1 MGASPQ
7 TGKDSVN
14 VLNIAG
20 RQCRHGGPIIEM
32 VVQAIKS
39 PDLNA
44 NDHAYFASMAARVN
58 KCHVRDVDG
67 IVKGVAEQARTH
79 PPETLTSIFEL
90 KSRVLKCI
98 IDANGNNDFKIP
110 HRRKT

>member
-32 VVQAIKS
+32 VVQPRNS

-44 NDHAYFASMAARVN
+44 NDLAYFASMAARVN

-67 IVKGVAEQARTH
+67 IVKAVAEQARDY
-79 PPETLTSIFEL
+79 PPETLTNRFDL
-90 KSRVLKCI
+90 KSNVLK
-98 IDANGNNDFKIP
+98 
-110 HRRKT
+110 